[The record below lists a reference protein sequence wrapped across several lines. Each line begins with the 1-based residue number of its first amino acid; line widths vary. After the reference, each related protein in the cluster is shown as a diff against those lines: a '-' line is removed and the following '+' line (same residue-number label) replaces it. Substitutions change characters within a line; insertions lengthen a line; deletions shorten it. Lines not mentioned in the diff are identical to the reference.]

1 MRFTEHEMTVAL
13 TGAARAVVAARRKD
27 VRARKTTP
35 EEVWTA
41 MTPRERF
48 TVLDSLGDQ
57 VLPVLLALPDVEV
70 EAGSR
75 PTFTRAQVLAT
86 VEEQIGDEGGWLR
99 RKAAVASRVALVSTA
114 LAHLPPRVDPDA
126 PVVPDTP

>member
-114 LAHLPPRVDPDA
+114 LAHLPPREDPDA